1 MVATVPGASPHNY
14 AMCDSMCVDGDGN
27 ILVATIINGGITSIS
42 PDGATVWHEPLPD
55 RVTTNACFAGPDLRT
70 LYVTM
75 GSMGQLVAFDDWPV
89 RGHRL
94 NFQAEPSPA

>member
-1 MVATVPGASPHNY
+1 
-14 AMCDSMCVDGDGN
+14 MCDSMCVDGDGN

-42 PDGATVWHEPLPD
+42 PDGANVWHEPLPD

-94 NFQAEPSPA
+94 NFQAEPDPA